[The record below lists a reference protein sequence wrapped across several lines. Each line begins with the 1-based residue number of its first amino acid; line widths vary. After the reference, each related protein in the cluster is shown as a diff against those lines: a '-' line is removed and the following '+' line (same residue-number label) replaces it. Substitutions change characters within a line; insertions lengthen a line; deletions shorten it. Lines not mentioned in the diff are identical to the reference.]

1 MGKIAFLGAGS
12 TIFAKNVL
20 GDCLLT
26 PSLRESELALFD
38 VDAGRLKDS
47 ALMLETINRNVNRS
61 RARITAYAD
70 RRKALSGAAYVVNA
84 VQIGGYEPCTV
95 TDFEIPKKYGLRQTI
110 GDTIGIGGIFRALR
124 TIPVVFD
131 FARDMEDACPDAL
144 FLNYVNPMAMITG
157 AVLRHTA
164 VRTVGLCH
172 SIQVCVPHLFRELG
186 MDPAGV
192 RWKIAGINHMAWLLE
207 VAKDGI
213 DLYPGIKERAGKRP
227 TPHNDMVRYE
237 IMRRFGYYVT
247 ESSEHS
253 AEYTPWFIKTGY
265 PQLIGRFEIPLDE
278 YPRRCVQQIEEWK
291 RMRARLVENRD
302 LGHERSDEY
311 ASHVMEAV
319 ETGTPHTIG
328 GNVLNRGLITNLPEE
343 ACVEVPCLVD
353 GNGVSPCRVGALP
366 AQLAALN
373 MTNINVQLLTIEA
386 AVTRK
391 RDFVYQ
397 AALLD
402 PHTSAELSIDDIVAL
417 CDELIEA
424 HGSWLPR
431 FRS

>member
-386 AVTRK
+386 AVTRR